1 MGPIIFLAMVN
12 DIKPSSK
19 NSSTF
24 KYVDD
29 LSVVESKNRL
39 PIQVIVNQFP
49 VKSPE
54 LRSRDTSN
62 LVTVPIQRIDNDN
75 NNNDKNKS
83 ELPSLFLCNA
93 RSAVNKFDELSAII
107 QVHDVDL
114 CAITETWYKHDLP
127 LGLVSIPGYSMFIK
141 SREHRSGGGVALY
154 AKHHLNATSPSNI
167 KVPDNLEVVW
177 AKLRPHRL
185 PRSVSCIFCA
195 AVYFPQPDNL
205 VEAQLV
211 EHLLAAIDDIM
222 TRHPE
227 AVIFITGDFNRLDI
241 SALVADP
248 RFKQVV
254 RQATRGDRILDKI
267 ICNISDH
274 KEVIICSPI
283 GVPQGT
289 KLGPIIFLAMVN
301 DIKPSS
307 KNSSTFKYVD
317 DLSVVE
323 CYSMFIKSREHRSGG
338 GVALYAKHHLNAT
351 SPIWKRLKATLKVS
365 IEHAKKEYY
374 ASRVQRL
381 KKNNP
386 SAWFRQIRVITGN
399 TKDPNPIQVPDIP
412 SSDEAAIAAAIN
424 QSFASVAS
432 DIHQLDLAELPSYL
446 PSKSPCPTVSS
457 WEVYKELSKVQQS
470 KAGGPDSISARII
483 REFCLELA
491 TPLADIINT
500 SFSQSKVPSDWKR
513 AIVIR

>member
-1 MGPIIFLAMVN
+1 MLTYAPSRKPGTNMIFHL
-12 DIKPSSK
+12 DW
-19 NSSTF
+19 
-24 KYVDD
+24 
-29 LSVVESKNRL
+29 
-39 PIQVIVNQFP
+39 FP
-49 VKSPE
+49 
-54 LRSRDTSN
+54 
-62 LVTVPIQRIDNDN
+62 
-75 NNNDKNKS
+75 
-83 ELPSLFLCNA
+83 F
-93 RSAVNKFDELSAII
+93 
-107 QVHDVDL
+107 
-114 CAITETWYKHDLP
+114 
-127 LGLVSIPGYSMFIK
+127 
-141 SREHRSGGGVALY
+141 
-154 AKHHLNATSPSNI
+154 
-167 KVPDNLEVVW
+167 
-177 AKLRPHRL
+177 
-185 PRSVSCIFCA
+185 
-195 AVYFPQPDNL
+195 QPDNL

-227 AVIFITGDFNRLDI
+227 AAIFITGDFNRLDI

-267 ICNISDH
+267 ICNISDRY

-283 GVPQGT
+283 GQSDHNSVLWLPRDHVAPSNASHYRTTHPMPDSAIQSFGMWLNSVDWT
-289 KLGPIIFLAMVN
+289 DVTNKVDINEKYELFIQTLQSAIDHFFPIRRVKLHKCDKPWMTPRIKHLIKERQRAFHRN
-301 DIKPSS
+301 DIA
-307 KNSSTFKYVD
+307 V
-317 DLSVVE
+317 
-323 CYSMFIKSREHRSGG
+323 
-338 GVALYAKHHLNAT
+338 
-351 SPIWKRLKATLKVS
+351 WKRLKATLKVS

-470 KAGGPDSISARII
+470 KAGSPDSISARII

-491 TPLADIINT
+491 TPLADVINT

-513 AIVIR
+513 AIVIPVPKTQPPTIDKLRPISLTSHFAKIAEGFMANWILQDIRPKLDPNQFGNRKFLSTNHYLINMLHLMYENADKPKATSSVIVTDFSKAFDRVDHTIALTLLTLLTLTSY